1 MFLRN
6 FLKKRCD
13 ILEASILA
21 ILLFFT
27 TQPYF
32 IWPYIQFLV
41 FVSLAI
47 SLFCL
52 LQIDIKS
59 SRRKLPFLILFIAYL
74 ILSIHRGAQIG
85 GTLLYL
91 SLSFIPYIKALLLKN
106 TYKCFYV
113 IIVFVF
119 AISILSYISVGT
131 GLQTPIGQIEPLNDI
146 KNYNYLEYIFLV
158 IPGHLTDLGRFC
170 SVYDEP
176 GVVGTISA
184 LILCIER
191 FNLRKTGN
199 IIIMVAGFLS
209 FSLFFFL
216 ISAIFILYS
225 LQNKHKLV
233 FLLAVLALYYFT
245 KDNDIA
251 NIYIWDRLELSDNGT
266 ISGDNR
272 NSDALLDL
280 WERSKMNPQILF
292 GYGWDYV
299 EDYTE
304 SASLQLFIL
313 RDGII
318 FVILYL
324 WSYLFMAKNLLKSY
338 RKCLLFFL
346 IMFGTLYQRPGFCNA
361 DFTLL
366 FSAYIIINYER
377 NTSIRGCSKL

>member
-6 FLKKRCD
+6 FFKKRSD
-13 ILEASILA
+13 IVEASILA

-59 SRRKLPFLILFIAYL
+59 SRRKMPFFILFIAYL
-74 ILSIHRGAQIG
+74 ILSIRRGAQIG

-91 SLSFIPYIKALLLKN
+91 SLSFIPYIKASLLKN

-119 AISILSYISVGT
+119 AISILSYISVGI

-146 KNYNYLEYIFLV
+146 KNYKYLEYIFLV

-245 KDNDIA
+245 QDNDIA

-272 NSDALLDL
+272 NSDALIDL

-299 EDYTE
+299 DDYTE

-324 WSYLFMAKNLLKSY
+324 WSYLLMAKNLLKSY
-338 RKCLLFFL
+338 KKCLLFFL

>member
-6 FLKKRCD
+6 FLKKRSD
-13 ILEASILA
+13 IVEASILA

-32 IWPYIQFLV
+32 IWPYIHILV

-59 SRRKLPFLILFIAYL
+59 SRRKLPFFILFIAYL

-91 SLSFIPYIKALLLKN
+91 SLSFIPYIKVSLLKN
-106 TYKCFYV
+106 TYKCFY
-113 IIVFVF
+113 IITVFVF
-119 AISILSYISVGT
+119 AISILSYISVGI

-158 IPGHLTDLGRFC
+158 IPGHLSDLGRFC

-199 IIIMVAGFLS
+199 IIIMIAGFLS

-216 ISAIFILYS
+216 ISAFFILYS

-245 KDNDIA
+245 QDNDIA

-318 FVILYL
+318 FVMLYL
-324 WSYLFMAKNLLKSY
+324 WSYLLMAKNLLKSY
-338 RKCLLFFL
+338 QKCLLFFL

>member
-6 FLKKRCD
+6 FLKKRSD
-13 ILEASILA
+13 IVESLTLA

-32 IWPYIQFLV
+32 IWPYIQFLA

-47 SLFCL
+47 SLLCL
-52 LQIDIKS
+52 LKIEIKS
-59 SRRKLPFLILFIAYL
+59 PRRKLPFFILFIAYL
-74 ILSIHRGAQIG
+74 ILSLHRGAQIG

-91 SLSFIPYIKALLLKN
+91 SLSFIPYIRVSLLKN

-113 IIVFVF
+113 IIVSVF
-119 AISILSYISVGT
+119 AISILSYISVGI
-131 GLQTPIGQIEPLNDI
+131 GLQAPISQIEPLNEI
-146 KNYNYLEYIFLV
+146 KNFNYLEYIFLV

-176 GVVGTISA
+176 GVVGTMSA

-191 FNLRKTGN
+191 FDLRKIGN
-199 IIIMVAGFLS
+199 IVIMLAGVLS
-209 FSLFFFL
+209 LSLFFFL
-216 ISAIFILYS
+216 ISMIFIVYS
-225 LQNKHKLV
+225 LQNKYKLV
-233 FLLAVLALYYFT
+233 FLFAVLALYYFT
-245 KDNDIA
+245 QDNDIA

-304 SASLQLFIL
+304 SASMQLFIL

-324 WSYLFMAKNLLKSY
+324 LSYLLMAKNVLKSY
-338 RKCLLFFL
+338 KKCLLFFL

-366 FSAYIIINYER
+366 FSVYIIISYER
-377 NTSIRGCSKL
+377 NISVRCSGKL